1 MAAPPNSL
9 SVFDSISA
17 AMQRAKVQLFKPF
30 RFSFWWRMAIV
41 AVFAGEFSGSSFN
54 FNVPMGGGGGGEQTN
69 RHFLALGP
77 AEVFREMLPWI
88 LLGALALVVLIFV
101 FMYVHSVF
109 RFILFDSV
117 LSGHC
122 RILKNWSRR
131 NAYGTRYF
139 VWLILYQL
147 LMLFVLFVLMGLPL
161 LGLWQ
166 AGIFGHAGEH
176 IALLVL
182 SVFFLVMVFLAFVL
196 AAWTI
201 TTIVKD
207 FLVPIMALEDV
218 SVAQAWQIYKPTL
231 LRDKGSAGAYL
242 GMKIVLAIALGII
255 LGIISL
261 FLFFILLIPSVILF
275 VALFALMATGKAGM
289 VMGIFLAVVAGII
302 LFGLWLFISGMLSVP
317 MAVFF
322 QSYALC
328 YVGARYQRL
337 GQLLWPTAPEMGG
350 AQPISPAPA

>member
-1 MAAPPNSL
+1 
-9 SVFDSISA
+9 
-17 AMQRAKVQLFKPF
+17 
-30 RFSFWWRMAIV
+30 MAIV
-41 AVFAGEFSGSSFN
+41 AFFAAEFSGSSFN
-54 FNVPMGGGGGGEQTN
+54 FNVPAGGGGGGGQTN
-69 RHFLALGP
+69 KHLIASAPG
-77 AEVFREMLPWI
+77 EVLREMLPWI
-88 LLGALALVVLIFV
+88 LLGALALVVLIFL

-117 LSGHC
+117 LSGQC
-122 RILKNWSRR
+122 RILQSWGRR
-131 NAYGTRYF
+131 KGHGTRYF

-147 LMLFVLFVLMGLPL
+147 LMLLVLFVLMGLPL
-161 LGLWQ
+161 IGLWQ
-166 AGIFGHAGEH
+166 AGIFSHAGEH

-182 SVFFLVMVFLAFVL
+182 SVFFLVMVLFVL
-196 AAWTI
+196 VLVAWTI

-231 LRDKGSAGAYL
+231 LQDKVSAAGYL

-261 FLFFILLIPSVILF
+261 FLIFILLIPSVILF

-289 VMGIFLAVVAGII
+289 VMGIFLAIVAGII

-322 QSYALC
+322 QSYALY

-337 GQLLWPTAPEMGG
+337 GQLLWPVPPATPGMGG